1 MRYRRTAIAILMAFS
16 TLCMAQQALNNDTI
30 IKMHSAG
37 LGDDILI
44 STINSQPGM
53 YLVSAD
59 DLVILK
65 KAGISDK
72 VIGTMISKNSGS
84 SQPVV
89 STTNAGTPPT
99 QNQATTSPTASQT
112 LAPVVRQPDSSV
124 PEPRVFLQ
132 AVSHGDTQNARRD
145 QSMEMS
151 KDFEK
156 DCPGVKITILQ
167 QMADYT
173 VVLNHIEIGA
183 FVRDNQIQVANKD
196 GDLISKTKE
205 GGSIEGGVKKACT
218 LILADWAKK

>member
-1 MRYRRTAIAILMAFS
+1 MAFS
-16 TLCMAQQALNNDTI
+16 TLCMAQQVLNNDTI
-30 IKMHSAG
+30 TKMHSAG
-37 LGDDILI
+37 LGDDIII
-44 STINSQPGM
+44 STINGQPGT
-53 YLVSAD
+53 YLVNAD
-59 DLVILK
+59 DLVVLK

-72 VIGTMISKNSGS
+72 VIGAMITKNSGS
-84 SQPVV
+84 SQ
-89 STTNAGTPPT
+89 SASGNANAGTPLTP
-99 QNQATTSPTASQT
+99 NQAMPNPTATQT
-112 LAPVVRQPDSSV
+112 PAPIVQSPDSSV

-132 AVSHGDTQNARRD
+132 SVSHGNTQNASRD

-156 DCPGVKITILQ
+156 DCPGVKITIVQ

-173 VVLNHIEIGA
+173 VVLNHIEVGM

-205 GGSIEGGVKKACT
+205 GGSIEGGVKKACV